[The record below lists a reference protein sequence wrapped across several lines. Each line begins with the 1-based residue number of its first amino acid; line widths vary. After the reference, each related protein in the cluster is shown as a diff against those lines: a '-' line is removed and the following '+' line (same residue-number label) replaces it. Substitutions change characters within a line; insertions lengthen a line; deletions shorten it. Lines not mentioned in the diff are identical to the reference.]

1 MLRVDNQR
9 CILIYVRS
17 PVLLSLSLSLSQ
29 FFDHT
34 HIHLHVPEGATPK
47 DGPSA
52 GCTMTTALLS
62 LALQRPVRQDMAMTG
77 EVSNALPC
85 AFILLSPVFCL
96 SCSSFSRCLPIA
108 IKDYTISS
116 LRLSNPRVHS
126 CSVVHACSVNT
137 LLSPQFLRAA
147 LATGSCHCS
156 PTAIPTRTNCVYVCV
171 PKHPVFIS
179 APRHLG
185 TSGRFR
191 SRGKFSRWGE
201 SRKR

>member
-1 MLRVDNQR
+1 
-9 CILIYVRS
+9 
-17 PVLLSLSLSLSQ
+17 
-29 FFDHT
+29 
-34 HIHLHVPEGATPK
+34 
-47 DGPSA
+47 
-52 GCTMTTALLS
+52 MTTALLS

-116 LRLSNPRVHS
+116 LRFSNPRVHS

-147 LATGSCHCS
+147 LATALPPLSRRA
-156 PTAIPTRTNCVYVCV
+156 PTVCTCAYLNIP
-171 PKHPVFIS
+171 S
-179 APRHLG
+179 LSRHLG
-185 TSGRFR
+185 TSAPRADFAH
-191 SRGKFSRWGE
+191 GE
-201 SRKR
+201 SSPGGGNQGKGDRGAAHRYDLPHPPGGEQTRLQRAG